1 MPYYS
6 QWSIETYRISLGC
19 RYRSDM
25 TMSIYRSDGRL
36 LSDAMIDYLNI
47 CKILFDGLGVWRFRL
62 DIDKSHAILY
72 DDYFD

>member
-1 MPYYS
+1 
-6 QWSIETYRISLGC
+6 
-19 RYRSDM
+19 M